1 MKECEGTKGLRFKD
15 QQERERVRM
24 ATKKAVGRII
34 HFANLPLRLLLPNSR
49 ENITEVAFK
58 TVPSASKVRGFFHAV
73 FSLCRLE
80 NLSAKVFEEFCRLRL
95 IRFVSVVCLFED
107 NFSSH

>member
-1 MKECEGTKGLRFKD
+1 
-15 QQERERVRM
+15 M

-73 FSLCRLE
+73 FSLCGLG
-80 NLSAKVFEEFCRLRL
+80 NLFYESF
-95 IRFVSVVCLFED
+95 
-107 NFSSH
+107 

>member
-1 MKECEGTKGLRFKD
+1 
-15 QQERERVRM
+15 M

-58 TVPSASKVRGFFHAV
+58 TVPSASKVCGFAHGV
-73 FSLCRLE
+73 FSLCRLG
-80 NLSAKVFEEFCRLRL
+80 NLFAKCFEEFCELRL
-95 IRFVSVVCLFED
+95 IGFVSVVCLFED
-107 NFSSH
+107 IFSSH